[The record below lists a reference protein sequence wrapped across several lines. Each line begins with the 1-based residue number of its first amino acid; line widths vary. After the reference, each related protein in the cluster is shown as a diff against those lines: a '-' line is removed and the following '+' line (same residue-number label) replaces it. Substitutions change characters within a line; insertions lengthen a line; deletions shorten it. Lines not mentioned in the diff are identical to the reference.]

1 MSLKIINKE
10 DLLPFVSNMLRE
22 YEVLG
27 PVANDTGFKFA
38 ALTDAAQ
45 VRLDYNTTILPPR
58 KALLPTQET
67 LFTFRTDMPSVT
79 PAFDMRWRVLF
90 GVHTCDLHAMRMLD
104 EVFARGNPD
113 AHYMKRRAT
122 TAIVSVECLEAC
134 DEHSFCKSM
143 NTLTATSGFDLHLIG
158 LGDFYAV
165 DVGTTAGDALLENH
179 CKSHEATRPEL
190 VLLDKTMSAKWAKF
204 PSRLSLE
211 GKDLPALMGI
221 SYKSPVWE
229 EIGVRCFGCGACNI
243 VCPTCYCFDVRDE
256 VSLDGKTG
264 ERSRIWD
271 SCQLDEFAR
280 VGTGENF
287 RKTHAQRLRHR
298 FMRKGKYIAEAYPGQ
313 QGCVGCGRCARA
325 CLVDITPVGVWNALH
340 KAHAM

>member
-1 MSLKIINKE
+1 MSLKIINKQ
-10 DLLPFVSNMLRE
+10 DLATFVSSMLSQ
-22 YEVLG
+22 YEVMG
-27 PVANDTGFKFA
+27 PVAHENTFAFAPIADT
-38 ALTDAAQ
+38 AQ
-45 VRLDYNTTILPPR
+45 LRLDYTTTILPP
-58 KALLPTQET
+58 KKYLLPQEEV
-67 LFTFRTDMPSVT
+67 LFTFKTDGTLAVPV
-79 PAFDMRWRVLF
+79 FDMQWRVIF
-90 GVHTCDLHAMRMLD
+90 GIHTCDLHAMRLLD

-113 AHYMKRRAT
+113 THYMKRRAT
-122 TAIVSVECLEAC
+122 TAVVSIECLEAC

-143 NTLTATSGFDLHLIG
+143 NTLTATSGFDLHLID
-158 LGDFYAV
+158 LGAIFAV
-165 DVGTTAGDALLENH
+165 DVGTTAGEALLANH
-179 CKSHEATRPEL
+179 AKSHDATRPEL

-204 PSRLSLE
+204 PSRLHLD

-221 SYKSPVWE
+221 SYKSPIWE
-229 EIGVRCFGCGACNI
+229 EIGARCFGCGSCNI
-243 VCPTCYCFDVRDE
+243 VCPTCYCFDVKDN
-256 VSLDGKTG
+256 VSMDAKAG
-264 ERSRIWD
+264 ERYRVWD